1 MINSN
6 KEYLESE
13 INKIITS
20 VNGLT
25 TKSTTYSG
33 GISNSTTNI
42 PSTEPNVITT
52 FLTATQNMYTKLTDD
67 LKNIIE
73 IATKFDDLD
82 KLLKNDAS
90 AINMIITST
99 PLADVSLNSTG
110 TETAE
115 YDISND
121 TQLKVKN
128 LKFPKINLDKYAE
141 NKKGGFY
148 LWISGKRYTIKDFEN
163 SIWRK
168 KYGYTPEQALEA
180 FIGCVIAESDKTIDD
195 VLAVTSVIL
204 NRAESPHWGKYYQ
217 NGTNPFDQLFA
228 KNGGQFAVI
237 TQYKNG
243 YRRYERYMPSVV
255 GLAKVK
261 AAVAEYGSSYEELRN
276 TIIEALEGGVRN
288 NDYTGFRANAGYDYD
303 PIRHITPKG
312 NKFHYEVRGTDDVLA
327 AKRRE
332 NMVAQNLSGGIYQS
346 SRTIMVEKGS
356 NISNLTNTLGGTSS
370 VSTGETSKTT
380 TSSGKTTTIPTPTET
395 NENPGA
401 GSSQHRQTGGSTSW
415 TSGPDSSPKK
425 VVTTEVSS
433 SQQPS
438 VSKTAEA
445 TSTPSPSPSVVTT
458 EAPAPIVTS
467 TIEKETI
474 PESDN
479 IDNTVYET
487 NNNSYIEPVTP
498 IVDDYESEVITP
510 EPTIQPTES
519 KKSNAFA
526 TAVGVTA
533 AIGAATGAGIYGYK
547 KYKEQKESEEEEEFE
562 EEEE

>member
-1 MINSN
+1 MNDTVVKSN
-6 KEYLESE
+6 KEYLEKE
-13 INKIITS
+13 LNQIITS

-25 TKSTTYSG
+25 TKSTTYNG

-42 PSTEPNVITT
+42 PSTEPSIITD
-52 FLTATQNMYTKLTDD
+52 FLTATQSMYTKFTDD

-73 IATKFDDLD
+73 IATKFDDID
-82 KLLKNDAS
+82 KLLKSEAT
-90 AINMIITST
+90 AINMILTST
-99 PLADVSLNSTG
+99 ALEDVSLSVAG
-110 TETAE
+110 SETAE

-121 TQLKVKN
+121 TQQKVKS

-168 KYGYTPEQALEA
+168 KYGYTPEQALES
-180 FIGCVIAESDKTIDD
+180 FIGCIIAESDKTIDD

-204 NRAESPHWGKYYQ
+204 NRAESPHWGKHYQ

-288 NDYTGFRANAGYDYD
+288 HDYTGFRANAGYDYD

-356 NISNLTNTLGGTSS
+356 NISNITSTLGGTGS
-370 VSTGETSKTT
+370 VSTGGNTS
-380 TSSGKTTTIPTPTET
+380 TIPTPTET
-395 NENPGA
+395 SENPGT
-401 GSSQHRQTGGSTSW
+401 GSSQHSQTGGSTSW
-415 TSGPDSSPKK
+415 SSGPDSSPKK
-425 VVTTEVSS
+425 VVTTEVSP

-438 VSKTAEA
+438 VSKTAVV
-445 TSTPSPSPSVVTT
+445 TPTPSPSPSVATAEGPT
-458 EAPAPIVTS
+458 PIVTS

-474 PESDN
+474 PEPDN

-519 KKSNAFA
+519 KKSNTFA
-526 TAVGVTA
+526 TAVGLTA
-533 AIGAATGAGIYGYK
+533 AVGAAAGAGIYGYK
-547 KYKEQKESEEEEEFE
+547 KYKEQKESEEEEFE